1 MNILFINPAW
11 DAAGCSYRQ
20 AAAINK
26 YTEHKTRHFRAVKTF
41 YDTLDIGMEN
51 YNRDEF
57 VALIEWADILHFCSA
72 THDYTSPNNWG
83 FNWSDF
89 IHRKK
94 KIFHDY
100 NSFAG
105 YWGDRAKAKDVW
117 NKRKEIG
124 YDAIFSSIPQA
135 LHIYDECVYV
145 PDLVDEQD
153 EWFKPGT
160 DRDMSI
166 VNLCHFPTG
175 GGNNKNTNE
184 LRAAVNA
191 TGVVT
196 FMTQGVSNKEVLTL
210 KKKCNLGFDALWR
223 GFHGAT
229 AVENLA
235 MGIPT
240 MCNIEKEFSEIF
252 NAYFECDETPFEDVK
267 NVEDIIKV
275 INKYGHDNAALR
287 VRCALVRKF
296 MEEKWSAKN
305 IANNIVKEYEK
316 L

>member
-26 YTEHKTRHFRAVKTF
+26 YTTHKARHFRAVKTF
-41 YDTLDIGMEN
+41 YDTMDIGSEN

-57 VALIEWADILHFCSA
+57 VTLIEQSDILHFCSA
-72 THDYTSPNNWG
+72 THDYPSPQNWG
-83 FNWSDF
+83 FNWTDF
-89 IHRKK
+89 IGRKK

-135 LHIYDECVYV
+135 VYIYDECVYV
-145 PDLVDEQD
+145 PDLVDDQD
-153 EWFKPGT
+153 PWFQPGEN
-160 DRDMSI
+160 RDMTKL
-166 VNLCHFPTG
+166 NLCHFPTG

-184 LRAAVNA
+184 LMAALHQLK
-191 TGVVT
+191 
-196 FMTQGVSNKEVLTL
+196 MTCSMIQGAPNKEVLNL
-210 KKKCNLGFDALWR
+210 KKTCNFGFDALWR

-229 AVENLA
+229 SVENLA

-240 MCNIEKEFSEIF
+240 MCNIETEFSNIF
-252 NAYFECDETPFEDVK
+252 KIYFKCDEIPFENVK
-267 NVEDIIKV
+267 NVDDIVRVLIYYS
-275 INKYGHDNAALR
+275 NDNAALR
-287 VRCALVRKF
+287 DRCDMVRKF
-296 MEEKWSAKN
+296 MVEKWSAKN
-305 IANNIVKEYEK
+305 IAENIIKEYEK